1 MVKIISLQDYI
12 VFYKLAKKRKRS
24 NDDYIQF
31 EYFQA
36 GIVIN
41 SLKKKGVQFNGKK
54 VLDIGC
60 GRGGYSLK
68 LFHEG
73 ADVVS
78 LDIIS
83 EYFQHHQKSQFILG
97 NAVLLPFKSES
108 FDFVFC
114 SSLIEH
120 VKTPNIL
127 IKEIKRVMKKG
138 GNCYLSFPPF
148 WSLAGAHQFKPF
160 HYLGEKIAIK
170 LSRKLYGV
178 KSYSY
183 NDKYGKL
190 YKRKISQIKKYILD
204 NNLKIRHVST
214 RMSSIN
220 FARIPVLNE
229 LLTWHVEFLL
239 EK

>member
-1 MVKIISLQDYI
+1 MISLQDYI

-24 NDDYIQF
+24 NDDYIEF

-36 GIVIN
+36 GIVIR

-127 IKEIKRVMKKG
+127 IKEIKRVMKK
-138 GNCYLSFPPF
+138 
-148 WSLAGAHQFKPF
+148 
-160 HYLGEKIAIK
+160 
-170 LSRKLYGV
+170 
-178 KSYSY
+178 
-183 NDKYGKL
+183 
-190 YKRKISQIKKYILD
+190 
-204 NNLKIRHVST
+204 
-214 RMSSIN
+214 
-220 FARIPVLNE
+220 
-229 LLTWHVEFLL
+229 
-239 EK
+239 